1 MEEKKEKKVII
12 VTAEEGETPR
22 RHRWFNM
29 ADVVSAARR
38 VDLHMMGGSLMW
50 WR

>member
-12 VTAEEGETPR
+12 VTVESETPR
-22 RHRWFNM
+22 RHRRVNM
-29 ADVVSAARR
+29 ADVVTAVRR
-38 VDLHMMGGSLMW
+38 ADLHMMGVSLVW